1 MRIAPITFNPDDVP
15 ANGALE
21 YSITYEHG
29 KTIRYGPVDLGI
41 GDSRI
46 GIGRMLGKHAQVL
59 LVLGL
64 PTSTAPGYRAGTLQ
78 TGLILMGEAPL
89 LPFAT
94 VSGSI
99 GVGLTPRTGTLAAYE
114 NVFFMS
120 FSGGPRIKLSW
131 RNFLYADLFVQ
142 TAPFHGTGL
151 RPMDDV
157 DFTIDFGWMFRI
169 DPRTELWVGVVEDP
183 YPDGPALD
191 VAFRVGLKTSF

>member
-1 MRIAPITFNPDDVP
+1 M
-15 ANGALE
+15 
-21 YSITYEHG
+21 
-29 KTIRYGPVDLGI
+29 
-41 GDSRI
+41 
-46 GIGRMLGKHAQVL
+46 
-59 LVLGL
+59 
-64 PTSTAPGYRAGTLQ
+64 TLQ

-99 GVGLTPRTGTLAAYE
+99 GVGLTPRTGTLAKYE

-131 RNFLYADLFVQ
+131 RNFIYADLFVQ
-142 TAPFHGTGL
+142 TPPFHGTGL

-157 DFTIDFGWMFRI
+157 DFTIDFGWMYRI
-169 DPRTELWVGVVEDP
+169 DPRTELWVGIVEDP

-191 VAFRVGLKTSF
+191 VAFRVGFKTSF